1 MPGYSYNAIDQS
13 SKKIAGFLVSE
24 NETIAEQY
32 LSESG
37 LFLVDLKLANTDEQS
52 KKVNVSRLE
61 LVDLFRGLGAMLEA
75 GIDAAQSL
83 SVLRD
88 ETERKDLRNVLADLK
103 LNVESGIALDEA
115 MSNHPTIF
123 DLEICNLIK
132 AGSHSGNLV
141 EACVDVA
148 DHLEWMDKLLS
159 DIKQATVY
167 PAFVITAVF
176 GLIMLLFLFV
186 VPQFA
191 TIFDSLDLEL
201 PLITQAVVAVGDFT
215 ARYWWLFLSM
225 IAMCLWA
232 LWYLPKRHARFGLLI
247 DSLKYKLPLFGPL
260 ILLLSQSRF
269 THNMSLM
276 LKAGVPI
283 VDALQLIS
291 GVVGNREFA
300 NVVDDARHAVT
311 EGRPMSD
318 GLAAHKDIF
327 TPIVMR
333 IIIIGEESGK
343 LEYCLE
349 MISTRLDAEI
359 PRRIKRMFGVL
370 EPLIILT
377 LIGVVGLVAAAIF
390 LPLFSLMSGAMA

>member
-1 MPGYSYNAIDQS
+1 MPAYSYNAIDQS
-13 SKKIAGFLVSE
+13 SKKVAGFLVSE
-24 NETIAEQY
+24 NESIAEQR

-37 LFLVDLKLANTDEQS
+37 LFLVDLKLTDSVKQGS
-52 KKVNVSRLE
+52 KIKVSRVE
-61 LVDLFRGLGAMLEA
+61 LVELFRGLGAMLEA

-83 SVLRD
+83 TVLRD

-103 LNVESGIALDEA
+103 LNVESGTSLDEA
-115 MSNHPTIF
+115 MSNHPTVF
-123 DLEICNLIK
+123 DLEVCNLIK

-141 EACVDVA
+141 GACTDVA
-148 DHLEWMDKLLS
+148 DHLEWMDQLLA

-191 TIFDSLDLEL
+191 TIFDSLNLEL
-201 PLITQAVVAVGDFT
+201 PPITQGVVTIGDFT
-215 ARYWWLFLSM
+215 VRYWWLIISVMAVSIWSLLYF
-225 IAMCLWA
+225 
-232 LWYLPKRHARFGLLI
+232 PARIPWLGLAI
-247 DSLKYKLPLFGPL
+247 DSLKYKLPLFGSL

-269 THNMSLM
+269 AHNMSLM

-291 GVVGNREFA
+291 GVIGNRAFA
-300 NVVDDARHAVT
+300 VVVNDAHHAVT

-318 GLAAHKDIF
+318 GLSTHKGIF

-333 IIIIGEESGK
+333 IIIIGEQSGK
-343 LEYCLE
+343 LESCLE

-359 PRRIKRMFGVL
+359 PRRIKRMFSVL

-377 LIGVVGLVAAAIF
+377 LIGIVGLVAAAIF